1 MVTARISRRASVLL
15 VLALLALTTILTTQP
30 ARAAACRNLG
40 VYTDWLYSPPNAN
53 PPHDPN
59 PAPAIWIWNNG
70 IPPTPSK
77 MTIYYNG
84 WWQETVPSPSD
95 WGVRTDAPQPG
106 AGNGWLVY
114 YIAGRWYNN
123 AWNDHGAWNEDG
135 RWKVT
140 YCG

>member
-15 VLALLALTTILTTQP
+15 MLALLALTTILITQP
-30 ARAAACRNLG
+30 AQAACRNLG

-53 PPHDPN
+53 PVHVPN

-70 IPPTPSK
+70 IAPTPSK

-84 WWQETVPSPSD
+84 LWQEIVPSPDD

-123 AWNDHGAWNEDG
+123 PWNNHGAWNEDG